1 MKAFFVT
8 LREYTVT
15 GLLYA
20 ALSGRMYTDVAP
32 QGTVCPYAVWS
43 FPSGFPVYDLEDNKQ
58 EEFTAQ
64 LDIYSQGESEI
75 LTLFDQADSDFNG
88 CSLVVPGYDL
98 IRFRR
103 VTQRKIRE
111 DSIKRYIIEFSIH
124 IGEK

>member
-1 MKAFFVT
+1 MKDFFVA
-8 LREYTVT
+8 LRAYIKT
-15 GLLYA
+15 GALYA
-20 ALSGRMYTDVAP
+20 ALTGRIYTDIAP
-32 QGTVCPYAVWS
+32 QGTALPYAVWS
-43 FPSGFPVYDLEDNKQ
+43 FPSGAPAYDLEEKKQ

-64 LDIYSQGESEI
+64 LDIYSQRGSEI

-88 CSLVVPGYDL
+88 CSLVISGYDL

-103 VTQRKIRE
+103 ITQRKIRE